1 MNNFFRW
8 IGITLL
14 FSCGGVACQSNPIAS
29 LTPVNNLV
37 AQGHTTNISQIL
49 QTKPRNTIVT
59 LRGKVQA
66 IAPLVSSSA
75 YQLQD
80 ATGSI
85 WVLTNNPKALKVG
98 DIILMKGETRYE
110 VILIAGQDQGE
121 IYIQEQEILE
131 RQTPLPPSPPRPQGT
146 NLQPN
151 NRPSP

>member
-1 MNNFFRW
+1 MKNFFSW
-8 IGITLL
+8 IGIALI
-14 FSCGGVACQSNPIAS
+14 FSCGGVACQSSPIAS
-29 LTPVNNLV
+29 LTPVNNIL
-37 AQGHTTNISQIL
+37 AQWNINSINQIL

-66 IAPLVSSSA
+66 IAPLVGSSA

-80 ATGSI
+80 ASGSI
-85 WVLTNNPKALKVG
+85 WVLTNNPNALKVG
-98 DIILMKGETRYE
+98 DVILMKGQTRYE

-131 RQTPLPPSPPRPQGT
+131 RQTPLQTSPARPQGT
-146 NLQPN
+146 NLLPN